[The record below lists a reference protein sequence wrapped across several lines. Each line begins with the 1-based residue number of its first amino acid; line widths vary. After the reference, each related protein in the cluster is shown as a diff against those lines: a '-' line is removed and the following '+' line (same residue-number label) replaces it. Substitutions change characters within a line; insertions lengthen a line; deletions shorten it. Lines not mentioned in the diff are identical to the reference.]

1 MTYIYIQPFNGCDN
15 DIINEIAKR
24 LMDTIN
30 IPVKLLSSIEEPVYA
45 FDPVRRQYYSTK
57 ILSYIVTNHNN
68 AALRTIGVI
77 GVDLF
82 IPILT
87 YVFGEAQLDGK
98 AAIVSGT
105 RLREEYY
112 GLKPD
117 KKLYIERLFKEVMH
131 ELGHTFGLTH
141 CELPHCVMHLSN
153 NVASIDKKTANF
165 CEDHREQ
172 LMKKLKELEVQY
184 GK

>member
-1 MTYIYIQPFNGCDN
+1 MTYIYLQPYNGCDN
-15 DIINEIAKR
+15 NIIDEIAKR
-24 LMDTIN
+24 LMNTIN
-30 IPVKLLSSIEEPVYA
+30 IDVKILPSIEEPVYA
-45 FDPVRRQYYSTK
+45 FDPVRNQYHSTK
-57 ILSYIVTNHNN
+57 ILSYIVGNHNN
-68 AALRTIGVI
+68 SALRTIGII

-98 AAIVSGT
+98 AAIVSGA
-105 RLREEYY
+105 RLKQEYY

-153 NVASIDKKTANF
+153 NVAGIDKKTSNF
-165 CEDHREQ
+165 CENHREQ
-172 LMKKLKELEVQY
+172 FIKRLKELEREY